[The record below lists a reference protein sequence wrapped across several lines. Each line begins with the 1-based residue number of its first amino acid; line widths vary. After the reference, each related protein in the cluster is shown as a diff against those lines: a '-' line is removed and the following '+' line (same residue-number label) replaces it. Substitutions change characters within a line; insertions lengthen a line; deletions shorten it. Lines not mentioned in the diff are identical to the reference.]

1 MKRTSEKILKA
12 VLDTYAY
19 SNIKT
24 FPVDLEMIAKAIG
37 YAIKTYDEYSCG
49 EGYTYSLLMEM
60 SKDGIVLKND
70 RLILV
75 NEKRSD
81 SRRRF
86 TIAHEIGHIVMPDAS
101 EHEADEFASQLL
113 APSAIIYSRKINKVN
128 DISEYFDIS
137 IMAAN
142 MCKPHPDYMPYVN
155 GFDKEIIRWFGD
167 ESLCPD
173 LFIGSI
179 KSDQINFYIENYAK
193 YEPVRNVRKTDTSTP
208 TPPEFNQ
215 KAYEKKK
222 IRSLKGKITRLRAKM
237 TYMTAGDEEAYEKA
251 QKRLSTLIREL
262 RYVTGDK
269 EYTW

>member
-24 FPVDLEMIAKAIG
+24 FPVDLELIVKAIG
-37 YAIKTYDEYSCG
+37 YTIRTYDEYSCG
-49 EGYTYSLLMEM
+49 EGYTYSVLMEM
-60 SKDGIVLKND
+60 SKDGIVLKSD

-75 NEKRSD
+75 NEKKPD

-86 TIAHEIGHIVMPDAS
+86 TVAHEVAHIVMPDAS

-113 APSAIIYSRKINKVN
+113 APSAIIYSRKIDRVN

-142 MCKPHPDYMPYVN
+142 MCKPNPDYVPYIN

-167 ESLCPD
+167 EAYCPE
-173 LFIGSI
+173 LFIGNP
-179 KSDQINFYIENYAK
+179 KADPINFYVEHYARK
-193 YEPVRNVRKTDTSTP
+193 EPVRKAPAAEATVSPSTEFDRKEYTR
-208 TPPEFNQ
+208 
-215 KAYEKKK
+215 KKV
-222 IRSLKGKITRLRAKM
+222 RSLKGKITRLRAKM
-237 TYMTAGDEEAYEKA
+237 TLMTMGDEEEYEKA
-251 QKRLSTLIREL
+251 QARLSTLIREL